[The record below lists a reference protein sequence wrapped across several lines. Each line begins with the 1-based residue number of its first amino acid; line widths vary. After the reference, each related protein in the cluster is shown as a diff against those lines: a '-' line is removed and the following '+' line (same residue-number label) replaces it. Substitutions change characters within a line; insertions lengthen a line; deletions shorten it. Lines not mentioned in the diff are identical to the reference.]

1 MAGWGGRAV
10 FPPNRPEESSGTVM
24 PSPPQPTPLHQRPV
38 ALPKMAENPTAS
50 ELYFVFEKLHSTF
63 PGPWNLQFNYRI
75 CLQERNIGGEFGRVP
90 ATWFRL
96 TLRAK
101 LLTKW
106 QPLHRL
112 LDWKETKSTQ
122 DTYRRKIKSKSR
134 TSIRPRSLAW
144 RLLEESSIRPRSL
157 AWRLLEE
164 SWVRVEENQCTG
176 GSPSR
181 HRENEQTPFRQHQIR
196 TCIAGTSLEQEVLK
210 PDSN

>member
-1 MAGWGGRAV
+1 MGNETLK
-10 FPPNRPEESSGTVM
+10 P
-24 PSPPQPTPLHQRPV
+24 
-38 ALPKMAENPTAS
+38 
-50 ELYFVFEKLHSTF
+50 
-63 PGPWNLQFNYRI
+63 
-75 CLQERNIGGEFGRVP
+75 ERNSSTPFLILP
-90 ATWFRL
+90 T
-96 TLRAK
+96 
-101 LLTKW
+101 
-106 QPLHRL
+106 
-112 LDWKETKSTQ
+112 ETKSTQ

-196 TCIAGTSLEQEVLK
+196 TCIAACTKKLFPSLAVPIVIHLYLL
-210 PDSN
+210 PDGSGSKIL